1 MNLPR
6 VFAQRLAPASG
17 LSRREVLALGAAG
30 FVLAGCSGRADADT
44 EEPGEP
50 EPAPVHTVESML
62 AAAPFLVAHR
72 GSWDN
77 WPEHTMTAYRE
88 SVNAGAV
95 ALEISVSAT
104 KDGTL
109 ICHHDLD
116 TGRTTGT
123 KLVIKDTAYA
133 ELAELKVDARAWLG
147 PNAVPEKIPLLK
159 DVLDAFA
166 ETHVLFIDDKQG
178 TNAKALLDLMDSYPD
193 SRSHF
198 IWKQSAQAA
207 QIDAVS
213 KRGYSSWGYF
223 TVEQLDLVPELADR
237 FTFLGV
243 HHSASDAAIK
253 KVMSVGKPVICWE
266 VHTRE
271 LRDRLLGL
279 GVSGLM
285 CANLP
290 YLATDEPIATSD
302 SFGDGIRAAGD
313 LPWMVNQGWEF
324 QPELTTAGG
333 TLLMSA
339 PANSSYRLGSL
350 GPVRR
355 EIYSIQFDM
364 RWPEALPTDN
374 SLHAGIAFGQDDDR
388 PYRVLIPSEVGGY
401 HLVVRITG
409 EMTLLLRS
417 PGESGGLRL
426 NSVET
431 QAVNVGEWMTF
442 KIDIDPDSIR
452 YSRLDGAG
460 WSGATSNRKYR
471 GGYFSLARNY
481 SEDCPVEFRSVK
493 VT

>member
-1 MNLPR
+1 MNSRRALGHPLR
-6 VFAQRLAPASG
+6 PASG
-17 LSRREVLALGAAG
+17 LSRREVLVLGAAG
-30 FVLAGCSGRADADT
+30 LALAGCTGRADAD
-44 EEPGEP
+44 GEATGTP
-50 EPAPVHTVESML
+50 EPAPVHTIESML

-88 SVNAGAV
+88 SANAGAV

-104 KDGTL
+104 SDGTL
-109 ICHHDLD
+109 ICHHDLS
-116 TGRTTGT
+116 TERTTGR
-123 KLVIKDTAYA
+123 KLVIKDSTYA
-133 ELAELKVDARAWLG
+133 EVSELMVDARAWLG
-147 PNAVPEKIPLLK
+147 PEAVPEKIPLLK

-166 ETHVLFIDDKQG
+166 ATHVLFIDDKQG
-178 TNAKALLDLMDSYPD
+178 TNANVLLDLMDTYPE
-193 SRSHF
+193 SHSHF
-198 IWKQSAQAA
+198 IWKQSAEAA

-223 TVEQLDLVPELADR
+223 TVEQLDLVPALADK
-237 FTFLGV
+237 FTYLGV
-243 HHSASDAAIK
+243 HHSASDAALAE
-253 KVMSVGKPVICWE
+253 VVSTGKPVISWE

-290 YLATDEPIATSD
+290 YLSTDEPMATSD

-313 LPWMVNQGWEF
+313 LPWMVSQGWDF
-324 QPELTTAGG
+324 QPELKTSG

-339 PANSSYRLGSL
+339 AANSSYRMGSL
-350 GPVRR
+350 GPLRR
-355 EIYSIQFDM
+355 QIYSIQFDM
-364 RWPEALPTDN
+364 RWPEALPADDT
-374 SLHAGIAFGQDDDR
+374 LHAGIAFGQDDDR
-388 PYRVLIPSEVGGY
+388 PYRVLIPSDVGGY
-401 HLVVRITG
+401 HLVVRLTG

-426 NSVET
+426 GTVDT
-431 QAVNVGEWMTF
+431 QPVRVGEWMSF

-460 WSGATSNRKYR
+460 WAGSTSNRKYR

-481 SEDCPVEFRSVK
+481 SEDCPVEFRGVK
-493 VT
+493 VI

>member
-1 MNLPR
+1 MNSRRALGQWLP
-6 VFAQRLAPASG
+6 PASG
-17 LSRREVLALGAAG
+17 LSRREVLGLGAAG
-30 FVLAGCSGRADADT
+30 LVLAGCSVRADADV
-44 EEPGEP
+44 EETAEP
-50 EPAPVHTVESML
+50 EPAPVHTIESML
-62 AAAPFLVAHR
+62 AASPFLVAHR

-109 ICHHDLD
+109 ICNHDLD

-123 KLVIKDTAYA
+123 KLVIKDTPYA
-133 ELAELKVDARAWLG
+133 ELSKLKVDARAWLG
-147 PNAVPEKIPLLK
+147 PGAVPEKIPLLK

-166 ETHVLFIDDKQG
+166 ATHVLFIDDKQG
-178 TNAKALLDLMDSYPD
+178 TNAKALLDLMDTYPD

-198 IWKQSAQAA
+198 IWKQSAEAA
-207 QIDAVS
+207 QIEAVS

-223 TVEQLDLVPELADR
+223 TVEQLELVPKYADR

-243 HHSASDAAIK
+243 HHSASDAAVK
-253 KVMSVGKPVICWE
+253 KVVATGKPVICWE

-279 GVSGLM
+279 GVTGLM

-302 SFGDGIRAAGD
+302 SFGDGTRAAGD
-313 LPWMVNQGWEF
+313 LPWMVNQGWDF
-324 QPELTTAGG
+324 QPELNPAES

-339 PANSSYRLGSL
+339 AANSSYRMGSL
-350 GPVRR
+350 SPVRR
-355 EIYSIQFDM
+355 ELYSIAFEM
-364 RWPEALPTDN
+364 RWPDSLPTDN

-388 PYRVLIPSEVGGY
+388 PYRVLIPSDVGGY
-401 HLVVRITG
+401 HLVVRVTG
-409 EMTLLLRS
+409 QMTLLLRS

-426 NSVET
+426 STVDTEPVKIG
-431 QAVNVGEWMTF
+431 QWMSF
-442 KIDIDPDSIR
+442 RIDVDPDSIR

-460 WSGATSNRKYR
+460 WAGVTSNRKYR

-481 SEDCPVEFRSVK
+481 SEDCPVEFRNVK
-493 VT
+493 VL